1 VQHIV
6 ITGGTRGIGKG
17 LAAAFL
23 RNNCRVSIS
32 GRNRDSINTVIT
44 ELKEISQ
51 NDNCHGFVCDVC
63 RSNDVKALWEKASAI
78 QKVDVWINNAGISHP
93 TTLFHQMQDP
103 EVKKVL
109 ATNIEGT
116 IVGSRIVIAE
126 MMKHGKGFLY
136 NMEGL
141 GSDGRMVEGM
151 SIYGTSK
158 RAVSYFTRSL
168 IKEYK
173 KEPVNIGSISPGMV
187 VTDMLLDPL
196 INEPEKNRAALRIFH
211 ILADEVEK
219 VTPWLANRILQNNKH
234 GAHIAW
240 LTRGKIM
247 GRFMGIMFKKRK
259 VKGLPDL

>member
-1 VQHIV
+1 MQHIV

-17 LAAAFL
+17 LAIEFL
-23 RNNCRVSIS
+23 RRKCRVSIS
-32 GRNRDSINTVIT
+32 GRNPETIHSVIN

-63 RSNDVKALWEKASAI
+63 KSNDVKTLWEKASDI
-78 QKVDVWINNAGISHP
+78 QKVDIWINNAGISHP
-93 TTLFHQMQDP
+93 ATPFHQMKDA
-103 EVKKVL
+103 ELKKVL

-116 IVGSRIVIAE
+116 VLGSRIVIAE
-126 MMKHGKGFLY
+126 MMKQGKGYVY

-141 GSDGRMVEGM
+141 GSDGRMVDGM

-158 RAVSYFTRSL
+158 SALRYFTRSL

-173 KEPVNIGSISPGMV
+173 KEPVNMGSLSPGMV

-196 INEPEKNRAALRIFH
+196 IHEPEKNKAALKIFH
-211 ILADEVEK
+211 ILADEVET

-240 LTRGKIM
+240 LTRKKIM
-247 GRFMGIMFKKRK
+247 GRFLAYMFKKRK